1 MTPRYGRLSLLV
13 IALTLGACTSSGGAA
28 TSEPTQPPAAKAPV
42 VNLQPSVLTATPTPE
57 PSASPS
63 ASPSDGGVAAGQPT
77 PGPIDPCT
85 LLTTDEASTLIGT
98 KLGDGVSTTVDPLR
112 VCTFKKGTTEVK
124 LFLGGPTDTAAAD
137 AYWDSERAQVPAD
150 IPLTD
155 LTLFDR
161 SAFGS
166 GSAGGLSIGALFA
179 IDGNYFFDL
188 YCGLPACTKDAS
200 ITAAQLIAGRLP

>member
-1 MTPRYGRLSLLV
+1 MTPRYARLSLLV
-13 IALTLGACTSSGGAA
+13 VTLTLSACSSGGAA
-28 TSEPTQPPAAKAPV
+28 TSAPTLPPGAALPVAPV
-42 VNLQPSVLTATPTPE
+42 ALQPSASTATPTPE
-57 PSASPS
+57 PTAAPS
-63 ASPSDGGVAAGQPT
+63 ASPTDASDAGSAAPAS
-77 PGPIDPCT
+77 IDPCT
-85 LLTTDEASTLIGT
+85 LLTTDEASTLMGA
-98 KLGDGVSTTVDPLR
+98 KLSAGVSTTVDQLR
-112 VCTFKKGTTEVK
+112 VCTFKKGLTEVK
-124 LFLGGPTDTAAAD
+124 LFLSPPTDTAAAD

-150 IPLTD
+150 IPVTD

-166 GSAGGLSIGALFA
+166 GSAGGMSLGALFA